1 MPKEVN
7 TAKEQLR
14 VLQKTI
20 KKIIRK
26 SLKDNT
32 LDYTVQISMSS
43 LEPDQVK
50 YAAQISSP
58 AKGVQPITFSFNT
71 FNDLASALEK
81 SVDEIDRE
89 QVELVFHENM
99 VNSLENRIEA
109 HKARIKQIEDGEFE
123 SDEDIPME
131 EV

>member
-1 MPKEVN
+1 MPKELN

-43 LEPDQVK
+43 IEPDQVK

-58 AKGVQPITFSFNT
+58 AKGVQPITFTFNT
-71 FNDLASALEK
+71 FKELQAALEA

-89 QVELVFHENM
+89 KVERVFHENM
-99 VNSLENRIEA
+99 VNSLTNRIEA
-109 HKARIKQIEDGEFE
+109 HKARIKQIDDGEFE
-123 SDEDIPME
+123 VDEDIPLE

>member
-1 MPKEVN
+1 MQKEVN

-43 LEPDQVK
+43 LEPDQIK

-71 FNDLASALEK
+71 FKDLEAALEK

-89 QVELVFHENM
+89 QVELAFHENM

-123 SDEDIPME
+123 DDISME